1 MGGKEEIRFELKI
14 TYSNTMMNCWLSQ
27 KLKLLENCEL
37 NHLLIILMVWN
48 KKTCHGLST
57 WNSILGI
64 NSHPVL
70 E

>member
-1 MGGKEEIRFELKI
+1 MEGKEETRFELKI
-14 TYSNTMMNCWLSQ
+14 TYSNTMMNFLLSQ

-57 WNSILGI
+57 
-64 NSHPVL
+64 
-70 E
+70 

>member
-48 KKTCHGLST
+48 KKKH
-57 WNSILGI
+57 
-64 NSHPVL
+64 VMVFQL
-70 E
+70 ETLYWV